1 MKLTDKTVLITGASK
16 GIGYAIAEAFAAE
29 GANII
34 VNYNDDKSGAEE
46 LVSKLKEL
54 PVKAIS
60 VKADIS
66 NTDEVTLMFD
76 EIRKTFSGLDI
87 VVNNAGVFDDNDK
100 PDNLE
105 AFQSVFATNFFGQVD
120 VTRQARKIMSK
131 GKIIF
136 ISSIH
141 AKLGNGGPSAIAYS
155 SSKAALESY
164 MKNLAKDAAPDV
176 LVNAVA
182 PGRTLTPMWG
192 NMTDAEKIELAAG
205 HLINRWIEPS
215 EIADAVVFL
224 AKNDSVCGEVLVVD
238 GGMSLKT
245 LGEA

>member
-1 MKLTDKTVLITGASK
+1 MKLTDKTVLVTGASK
-16 GIGYAIAEAFAAE
+16 GIGYATAEAFAAE

-34 VNYNDDKSGAEE
+34 VHYNNDKSVAEE
-46 LVSKLKEL
+46 LVRKLKEL
-54 PVKAIS
+54 PVRAIS

-66 NTDEVTLMFD
+66 KADEVALMFD
-76 EIRKTFSGLDI
+76 EIRKTFNSLDI
-87 VVNNAGVFDDNDK
+87 VVNNAGVFDENDR

-105 AFQSVFATNFFGQVD
+105 AFRSVFATNFFGQID

-141 AKLGNGGPSAIAYS
+141 AKLGNGRPSAIAYS

-164 MKNLAKDAAPDV
+164 MKNLAKDAAPDI

-192 NMTDAEKIELAAG
+192 DMTDDEKTELADG
-205 HLINRWIEPS
+205 HLTNRWIEPG
-215 EIADAVVFL
+215 EIANAVVFL

-245 LGEA
+245 LG

>member
-1 MKLTDKTVLITGASK
+1 MKLTDKTVLVTGASK
-16 GIGYAIAEAFAAE
+16 GIGYATAEAFAAE

-34 VNYNDDKSGAEE
+34 VHYNNDKSVAEE
-46 LVSKLKEL
+46 LVRRLKEL
-54 PVKAIS
+54 PVRAIS

-66 NTDEVTLMFD
+66 KADEVALMFD
-76 EIRKTFSGLDI
+76 EIRKTFNSLDI
-87 VVNNAGVFDDNDK
+87 VVNNAGVFDENDR

-105 AFQSVFATNFFGQVD
+105 AFRSVFATNFFGQID

-136 ISSIH
+136 VSSIH
-141 AKLGNGGPSAIAYS
+141 AKLGNGRPSAIAYS

-164 MKNLAKDAAPDV
+164 MKNLAKDAAPDI

-192 NMTDAEKIELAAG
+192 DMTDNEKAELAAG
-205 HLINRWIEPS
+205 HLTDRWIEPD
-215 EIADAVVFL
+215 EIANAVLFL

-245 LGEA
+245 LG